1 MHARDWDAVV
11 DTWGWLVHVAARARP
26 AGEPALRA
34 GIGFDSVQEQR
45 ILAALCAG
53 ARRARARPLA

>member
-45 ILAALCAG
+45 ILAAL
-53 ARRARARPLA
+53 